1 MRKILIPL
9 SAVLALGCFSVA
21 FAADDAAALF
31 KTQCQSCH
39 GADGGR
45 APAPGVDPIKGQSAA
60 DLLKKLDG
68 YKDGTFG
75 GPRKQL
81 MENVVKRLPDDQ
93 LKVLADYA
101 ATL

>member
-1 MRKILIPL
+1 MRTILIPL
-9 SAVLALGCFSVA
+9 SVASALFSFSAA

-31 KTQCQSCH
+31 KTHCQSCH

-45 APAPGVDPIKGQSAA
+45 APSKGVEPIKGQSAA
-60 DLLKKLDG
+60 DLLKKLEG

-75 GPRKQL
+75 GARKMT
-81 MENVVKRLPDDQ
+81 MENVVKRLSDEQ
-93 LKVLADYA
+93 LKALADYS